1 MLLPMNYYGLVIKQ
15 KQKQT
20 IKKVYMGIEFENSIV
35 RLSSLC
41 HITDIKIAWINPWIV
56 MAFV

>member
-1 MLLPMNYYGLVIKQ
+1 MNYYGLVIKQ

-41 HITDIKIAWINPWIV
+41 HITDIKIAWINP
-56 MAFV
+56 